1 MISAGA
7 IFNGD
12 NRIKAYGTVNKTL
25 KAGTPIKD
33 GYEFDSKIGFVYS
46 GLIKGNEN
54 SWVFASPLYARQ
66 NLAEPKTSVG
76 TYYEQHKRMPGD
88 NDAGFLSV
96 YSNADGNATSHSVL
110 EPIFY
115 YVLPEGTVYNGNFD
129 RRWNQP
135 AEQQP
140 KITHFTVDGQEVVKL
155 DYTGTGYIFDTTA
168 VHNNDVHINNLPLAV
183 S

>member
-33 GYEFDSKIGFVYS
+33 YEFDSKIGFVYS

-88 NDAGFLSV
+88 NDAGF
-96 YSNADGNATSHSVL
+96 
-110 EPIFY
+110 F
-115 YVLPEGTVYNGNFD
+115 
-129 RRWNQP
+129 Q
-135 AEQQP
+135 
-140 KITHFTVDGQEVVKL
+140 FTVMQIEM
-155 DYTGTGYIFDTTA
+155 
-168 VHNNDVHINNLPLAV
+168 PLLIACLNQFSIMFCQKV
-183 S
+183 LL